1 MRITAEAS
9 FPLDEKRSVWIRA
22 AAEDIDAEDLA
33 TAAAAVT
40 EAVTEQAA
48 QAYAHAV
55 ATMPEISGNGP
66 RIPTGF
72 QERD

>member
-9 FPLDEKRSVWIRA
+9 FPLDDKRSVWIRA
-22 AAEDIDAEDLA
+22 AAEDIEPEDMP
-33 TAAAAVT
+33 TAAASVT

-55 ATMPEISGNGP
+55 ATMPEITGKPGP
-66 RIPTGF
+66 SLRTF
-72 QERD
+72 QED